1 MFLSNIFLSYSKKIC
16 KKTLA
21 KKYSIWFTSFVE
33 RKLCLFLFLG
43 GIKMVYKKKEVN
55 ITTNTNSDRTT
66 MNVSRSTL
74 NALNG
79 LTESL
84 RDFVP
89 FRLTQGAMFDIAIA
103 TTYRVFGFNLPILAT
118 PTKAIIEDI
127 PLGILNADYIT
138 EFGDDVLAAIER
150 LKGTVEGIN
159 DAAKDAR
166 ATAESNAAA
175 DAAIA
180 ADAAKKAKKAKKA
193 TKK

>member
-1 MFLSNIFLSYSKKIC
+1 
-16 KKTLA
+16 
-21 KKYSIWFTSFVE
+21 
-33 RKLCLFLFLG
+33 
-43 GIKMVYKKKEVN
+43 MVYKKKEVN